1 MELIW
6 QKIQT
11 SPAALWK
18 DWRTMIPK
26 AQVVTVTTVAMERGL
41 HAVEQIRG
49 LLDQVNRAVTHLVGC
64 KRLGNFKSESIFF

>member
-1 MELIW
+1 MQRRRKSNLPKMELIW

-26 AQVVTVTTVAMERGL
+26 AQAVTVTTVAMERGL

-49 LLDQVNRAVTHLVGC
+49 LLDQVNRAVTHLV
-64 KRLGNFKSESIFF
+64 S

>member
-1 MELIW
+1 MQRRRKSNLPKMELIW

-49 LLDQVNRAVTHLVGC
+49 LLDQVNRVVTHLV
-64 KRLGNFKSESIFF
+64 S